1 MRRQQSLLSI
11 RAILVRRVKRRVV
24 TRAAL
29 QRTGETAMRFMI
41 MVRATAD
48 TEAGVF
54 PPDDNLIAAMASYHE
69 ELARAGVLL
78 DAAGLQP
85 SAKGWKVQYRG
96 GQRKVIDGPFAEA
109 KELIAGYTLIQ
120 VRSREEA
127 MEWARRFP
135 APMGEGVDAE
145 IEVRPLYEMDDFK
158 PGPAVERFRELQ
170 AHR

>member
-54 PPDDNLIAAMASYHE
+54 PPDDNLMAAMASYHE

-120 VRSREEA
+120 VRSRE
-127 MEWARRFP
+127 
-135 APMGEGVDAE
+135 
-145 IEVRPLYEMDDFK
+145 
-158 PGPAVERFRELQ
+158 
-170 AHR
+170 